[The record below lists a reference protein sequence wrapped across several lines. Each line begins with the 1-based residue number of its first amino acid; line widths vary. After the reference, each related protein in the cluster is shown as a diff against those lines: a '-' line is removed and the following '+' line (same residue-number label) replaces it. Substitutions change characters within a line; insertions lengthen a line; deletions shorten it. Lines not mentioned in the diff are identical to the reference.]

1 MFCYPFLY
9 YPFLVDP
16 NTCNYAPIASE
27 IPTQTLLSGQ
37 TQATERSREDAK
49 V

>member
-16 NTCNYAPIASE
+16 GACNYAPISSE
-27 IPTQTLLSGQ
+27 MPIQSHVSGQ
-37 TQATERSREDAK
+37 SQVIERSRQEAI